1 MVLHFSGIFPVMK
14 GKIKGAQERQ
24 PAEII
29 DAHQQVVEDDE
40 QAKNHDEKSV

>member
-1 MVLHFSGIFPVMK
+1 MVPHFPGVLPVMK

-40 QAKNHDEKSV
+40 QAKNHDEKPV